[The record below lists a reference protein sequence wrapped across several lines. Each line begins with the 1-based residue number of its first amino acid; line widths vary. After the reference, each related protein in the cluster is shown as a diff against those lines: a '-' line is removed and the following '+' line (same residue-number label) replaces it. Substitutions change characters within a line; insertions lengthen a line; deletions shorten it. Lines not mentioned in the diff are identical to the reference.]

1 MTSRWWLLVVLG
13 VGVYANSLRGPF
25 IFDDGHGITQNL
37 SIRQFR
43 TALTPPPNSGMGGR
57 PVVNL
62 TFALNYAVGGLDV
75 RGYHA
80 VNVAIHI
87 LAGLVLFGILRRTP
101 GAAGIALAVA
111 ALWVVH
117 PLLTES
123 VVYVSQRTETLMSLF
138 LLLTLY
144 CAIRGWNLAAIVAC
158 GLGMG
163 CKEVMVVAPV
173 VVVLY
178 DYVFG
183 ADMRARRG
191 LYAGLAATWLML
203 PLLMGGVAVQ
213 AKMGEGLDYFT
224 PWTYAKT
231 QATVIVHYL
240 RLAFVPYPLVI
251 DYDDWPRAGSLLSVL
266 PAAGVV
272 VGLFAA
278 SAWGAWR
285 KKWWGFLGMCFFM
298 ILAPTSSF
306 IPLATEVAAER
317 RLYLPLV
324 AILVP
329 VVVGIGSLRK
339 YAVPVLCVIY
349 GGLTIMRNTDYRST
363 ESIWRATV
371 EARPANV
378 RALVNLAAF
387 VGRDEAITLNQR
399 AIAIDPT
406 CAEAH
411 FNLGRT
417 LARQQRVAEAL
428 THLERAAELSPR
440 SSLAQYT
447 LGVVLAQ
454 VGQLPA
460 AEAALRRA
468 VALEPGSV
476 KGHHQLG
483 TVLARQGRDAEAAVE
498 FAEELKYK

>member
-240 RLAFVPYPLVI
+240 RLAFVPYPLV
-251 DYDDWPRAGSLLSVL
+251 
-266 PAAGVV
+266 
-272 VGLFAA
+272 
-278 SAWGAWR
+278 
-285 KKWWGFLGMCFFM
+285 
-298 ILAPTSSF
+298 
-306 IPLATEVAAER
+306 
-317 RLYLPLV
+317 
-324 AILVP
+324 
-329 VVVGIGSLRK
+329 
-339 YAVPVLCVIY
+339 
-349 GGLTIMRNTDYRST
+349 
-363 ESIWRATV
+363 
-371 EARPANV
+371 
-378 RALVNLAAF
+378 
-387 VGRDEAITLNQR
+387 
-399 AIAIDPT
+399 
-406 CAEAH
+406 
-411 FNLGRT
+411 
-417 LARQQRVAEAL
+417 
-428 THLERAAELSPR
+428 
-440 SSLAQYT
+440 
-447 LGVVLAQ
+447 
-454 VGQLPA
+454 
-460 AEAALRRA
+460 
-468 VALEPGSV
+468 
-476 KGHHQLG
+476 
-483 TVLARQGRDAEAAVE
+483 
-498 FAEELKYK
+498 